1 MTQYLSDDEGH
12 YLLRLARHTIEQA
25 LGVAAEPL
33 ASPPPS
39 ELLSQFGAAF
49 VTLNKRSGELCGCIG
64 SLAACRTLVQDV
76 SGNAYAAA
84 FEDPRF
90 APLTKEELPDV
101 VREVSVLT
109 CPEPLT
115 YADPKDLVTKLRP
128 NVDGVVIERGWHR
141 ATFLPQVWNQLPMPE
156 EFLAH
161 LCYKAGL
168 SANAW
173 RQGDLEVS
181 TYQVQ
186 EFVEPH

>member
-1 MTQYLSDDEGH
+1 MTKYLSEDEGR

-25 LGVAAEPL
+25 LDIPTEPP

-39 ELLSQFGAAF
+39 ELLNQFGAAF
-49 VTLNKRSGELCGCIG
+49 VTLNKRNGELRGCIG
-64 SLAACRTLVQDV
+64 SLTAHRPLVQDV
-76 SGNAYAAA
+76 SANAHAAA

-90 APLTKEELPDV
+90 PPLTRGELPDV
-101 VREVSVLT
+101 IIEVSVLT
-109 CPEPLT
+109 SPEPLT
-115 YADPKDLVTKLRP
+115 YADPKDLVAKLRP
-128 NVDGVVIERGWHR
+128 DVDGVVIERGWHR
-141 ATFLPQVWNQLPMPE
+141 ATFLPQVWDQLPIPE

-168 SANAW
+168 PANAW
-173 RQGDLEVS
+173 RQGELEVS